1 MTYYNSYPSSWYP
14 KIVSNGGG
22 SSATIHVMEN
32 TSFVTDVETWDN
44 VSTEENGRLTYKI
57 VGGADRDLFKI
68 DRRTGVLEF
77 KDEPDFENPTDYG
90 RNNVY
95 DVVVKV
101 IDGIGLSDKQRLW
114 VKVTDKPEPVDSDPN
129 KIDFETDGDGN
140 ALSKGQII
148 DDEFA
153 ALGITV
159 TTDDPVNHPAMI
171 FDSANPTGGDFD
183 LATSN
188 QGKILIISE
197 DGDSSDPDDNRH
209 GGTLIFNFDS
219 PRSIEALGL
228 LDTEEPG
235 GEIRTYDAA
244 GNLISVTA
252 IPTIAN
258 GASQTVQVGD
268 TDVSR
273 MEVHLSGSGAI
284 THLCF
289 EPAALGDFV
298 FNDTDG
304 DGIQDANESGV
315 AGVTVTLTG
324 GGEDGVIGTADDT
337 TANTVTDANGFY
349 QFDNLNPGEE
359 YKVTFSDLPDGF
371 EFTTANAGNNDAVDS
386 DANPLTGMTEIVTLA
401 PGENN
406 PTLDAGIVAQRASLG
421 DKVFNDLDGD
431 GIQDGNE
438 PGVDGIKVTLTG
450 GGADGVIGT
459 TDDTTQM
466 TTTANGGM
474 YGFDNLNPGEEYK
487 VTFSDLPNGFEF
499 TTPNAGNND
508 AVDSDAN
515 PNTGMTE
522 IVTLAPGENNPT
534 LDAGL
539 IEIIK
544 PASLG
549 DKVFNDADSDG
560 IQDPGEVGVDGVK
573 VTLTGGGA
581 DGIIGTADDTTDMT
595 TTANGGMYGFNNL
608 NPGEEYKV
616 TFSDLPNGFEF
627 TTPNV
632 GGNDAVDSDADPSTG
647 MTPIVTLASGE
658 NNTTLD
664 AGIIEIVPPKV
675 DISGTD
681 GPDTLDGTDLDE
693 NIFGFDG
700 KDVINGNGGD
710 DCLFGGAESDTVTG
724 GDGDDTING
733 TDSIAIGFHEEDIVT
748 GGAGADRFIAGDAD
762 NFYYIGNGNDDCV
775 VVNDFNTVEDILQ
788 LHGAASNYQAA
799 ELNGDTFIYKTLD
812 GGGFDLVALLK
823 GVNETDLNSSFYD
836 YV

>member
-371 EFTTANAGNNDAVDS
+371 EFTTANAGNNDAVDP

-431 GIQDGNE
+431 GIQDANE
-438 PGVDGIKVTLTG
+438 P
-450 GGADGVIGT
+450 
-459 TDDTTQM
+459 
-466 TTTANGGM
+466 
-474 YGFDNLNPGEEYK
+474 
-487 VTFSDLPNGFEF
+487 
-499 TTPNAGNND
+499 
-508 AVDSDAN
+508 
-515 PNTGMTE
+515 
-522 IVTLAPGENNPT
+522 
-534 LDAGL
+534 
-539 IEIIK
+539 
-544 PASLG
+544 
-549 DKVFNDADSDG
+549 
-560 IQDPGEVGVDGVK
+560 GVDGVK

-595 TTANGGMYGFNNL
+595 TTSGGGMYGFDGL